1 MMKRILTLLTAFCLS
16 LYTFAQIAGDEEAVK
31 KAKTMYELS
40 IDKGQQQRYKE
51 AAALANRSYSIYDSL
66 VMAHRDSMLYVAPRA
81 RLCLQLSQLYYL
93 LNDGGRCLR
102 TAQRSLR
109 FYNVA
114 MELDPEAYADEME
127 EASANLYIYT
137 AYGYQENKQD
147 DEALQNVEKALE
159 IRNKLFAENREDNLR
174 GMFTCYRVKGMVLIH
189 LRQFAEAHKTLN
201 EAIKIL
207 DECEKLWPGTN
218 SFNYQTV
225 YFNIASA
232 YYSDGKYDDALAGNM
247 KVLDLILNDKNQTK
261 ANQYYYLDYVYKY
274 IGNCYW
280 CLAWECFEKNNK
292 NKKCKE
298 MKSLYQ
304 KAIDSYNMS
313 LQYNASDY
321 ESLSKLSVCNMIL
334 LGMEKP
340 RPMMSTPRQ

>member
-1 MMKRILTLLTAFCLS
+1 MMS
-16 LYTFAQIAGDEEAVK
+16 VPMFAQISEDEEMVA
-31 KAKTMYELS
+31 KAKAMYELS
-40 IDKGQQQRYKE
+40 LEKGQQQRYKE
-51 AAALANRSYSIYDSL
+51 AAGLANRSYFIYDSL
-66 VMAHRDSMLYVAPRA
+66 VMVHRDSMLYVVPRA

-114 MELDPEAYADEME
+114 MELDSATYAEEME
-127 EASANLYIYT
+127 VASANLYIYS

-147 DEALQNVEKALE
+147 DEALVNVEKALS
-159 IRNKLFAENREDNLR
+159 IRNKLFAEDREGNLK
-174 GMFTCYRVKGMVLIH
+174 GMFTCLRVKGMVLIH
-189 LRQFAEAHKTLN
+189 LRQFAEAHQTLN
-201 EAIKIL
+201 EAIKVL
-207 DECEKLWPGTN
+207 DECEKIWPGTN

-232 YYSDGKYDDALAGNM
+232 YYSDGKYDDALAGNL
-247 KVLDLILNDKNQTK
+247 KVLDLILNDKSQTK
-261 ANQYYYLDYVYKY
+261 TNQYYYLDYVYKY

-340 RPMMSTPRQ
+340 RPMISTPRRQ